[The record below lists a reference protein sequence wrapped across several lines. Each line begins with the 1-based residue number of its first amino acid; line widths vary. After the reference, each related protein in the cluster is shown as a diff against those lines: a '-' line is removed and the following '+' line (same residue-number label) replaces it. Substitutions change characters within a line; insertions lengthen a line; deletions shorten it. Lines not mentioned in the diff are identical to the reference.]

1 MLDLRIGRIMAA
13 FFVRSSIVTVGAA
26 LVLATA
32 ACGTSDP
39 IGIGGNNNGNNG
51 TTQAEYD
58 LAVKKWQTSGPVHYR
73 IVVQQTCECS
83 TDLQRPTRVTVRRT
97 PGQSTET
104 IEEVVDAQTLAD
116 VSLER
121 KTAAKSVDGLLV
133 LISQALQL
141 NPQESRIT
149 YDSTL
154 GYPISINI
162 DPVTSIPGDEFVYK
176 ITSFETLP

>member
-1 MLDLRIGRIMAA
+1 MAA
-13 FFVRSSIVTVGAA
+13 SFVRASIATVGAA

-39 IGIGGNNNGNNG
+39 IGVGGGNNNGNNG

-58 LAVKKWQTSGPVHYR
+58 LALKKWQTLAPVHYR

-97 PGQSTET
+97 GGQGVET
-104 IEEVVDAQTLAD
+104 IEEVVDAQTLAA
-116 VSLER
+116 VSNER
-121 KTAAKSVDGLLV
+121 KAAAKSVDGLLV
-133 LISQALQL
+133 LISQALALQ
-141 NPQESRIT
+141 PQDARVT
-149 YDSTL
+149 YDATL

-176 ITSFETLP
+176 VTSFETLP